1 MTTIRLEIQ
10 GRFPTLNEYI
20 RIERG
25 NRYAAASTK
34 RKHTEMVAWQ
44 VKTQGQAK
52 GKNDFTFIWYTSTRA
67 DPDNIAFAKK
77 FILDG
82 LQMAGVIE
90 NDNQK
95 HVGRL
100 SDVIEKSKVDRVV
113 VTITPSEEG
122 DE

>member
-1 MTTIRLEIQ
+1 MLQHKGAVT
-10 GRFPTLNEYI
+10 GKAD
-20 RIERG
+20 
-25 NRYAAASTK
+25 YAF
-34 RKHTEMVAWQ
+34 H
-44 VKTQGQAK
+44 
-52 GKNDFTFIWYTSTRA
+52 WYTSTRA